1 MTVATMHPAVLL
13 GAYGLDHDRMPAD
26 EFQIRMGQANAIMDA
41 NGWHALFVYGDAM
54 EHRALAWL
62 TNFIPR
68 MRWTIAMLPREGEPR
83 LLVSIGARDIPA
95 MRQMTWIGDVHSGWG
110 WAEIFDPWLREF
122 LDRADGLPVRVGML
136 GQDLMRSPF
145 VETLRASIGD
155 SVALEPADTAFES
168 LLSVRRPREMAM
180 IREACSLVDAAS
192 RAMES
197 AWRGGADAMASA
209 LAGERAA
216 RAMAA
221 HDVRVLFSV
230 DGGRTLLP
238 FYGVVEGRADP
249 MVAYIA
255 VKYMGYWVDAFV
267 SISDRPTEALVQARQ
282 ALDAMLTVARPG
294 VTADALIAAAHIDG
308 LSAHPVLGGSVGQ
321 PIGLSLS
328 EQPELRANTAVIL
341 EPGRVYS
348 LRVGAADDSAGSALL
363 SAIIHVGE
371 DGVEIL
377 RRSDRS

>member
-1 MTVATMHPAVLL
+1 
-13 GAYGLDHDRMPAD
+13 
-26 EFQIRMGQANAIMDA
+26 
-41 NGWHALFVYGDAM
+41 
-54 EHRALAWL
+54 
-62 TNFIPR
+62 
-68 MRWTIAMLPREGEPR
+68 
-83 LLVSIGARDIPA
+83 LVSIGARDIPA

-110 WAEIFDPWLREF
+110 WAETFDPWLGEF
-122 LDRADGLPVRVGML
+122 LDRAGELPVRVGML

-145 VETLRASIGD
+145 LETLRASIGD
-155 SVALEPADTAFES
+155 SVALEPADAAFAS

-180 IREACSLVDAAS
+180 IREACSLADAAS

-197 AWRGGADAMASA
+197 AWRGAADAMASA
-209 LAGERAA
+209 VAAERAA

-230 DGGRTLLP
+230 DGGRTLLS

-255 VKYMGYWVDAFV
+255 VKYMGYWADAFV
-267 SISDRPTEALVQARQ
+267 TITDRPTEALARARE
-282 ALDAMLTVARPG
+282 ALDAMLAVARPG
-294 VTADALIAAAHIDG
+294 SSADALITAGHIDG
-308 LSAHPVLGGSVGQ
+308 LPAHPVLGGAVGQ
-321 PIGLSLS
+321 PIGLALS
-328 EQPELRANTAVIL
+328 EQPELRANTAAIL
-341 EPGRVYS
+341 ETGRVYS
-348 LRVGAADDSAGSALL
+348 LRVGAADDNAGSALL